1 MIVRPVT
8 SADLPALIELA
19 RSTGTGLTTLPAN
32 EQRLQHRVSWAEKAF
47 RGEAERGDA
56 DYLFVLEDD
65 AGKVVGISAIAGAV
79 GLREPWYN
87 YRVGLTVSASQEL
100 NIHREIPTLF
110 LANDLT
116 GNSELCSLFLH
127 ADHRSGLNGKLLSRA
142 RFLFIAEFRHLFGD
156 KLIAEMRGM
165 SDEEGR
171 SPFWESLGR
180 HFFKMEFSQADY
192 LTGVGNKAF
201 IAELMPKF
209 PLYTCFLSEE
219 ARGVIGRVHPNTEP
233 ALAMLKAEG
242 FSYQGYVDIFDA
254 GPAIEAETDKIRAIA
269 ESQNLVLAVGTE
281 MADTDFWRERLPL
294 SGELIRVDIDPRKFN
309 DFYPSAVAL
318 RGDARQTLEALLVRL
333 PQEARDAAP
342 AAARVARLRAEIRAA
357 HAPLQAL
364 HQAILDRIAAALPAD
379 AFVSTDMTQLAYTG
393 NYAFASRA
401 PRSWLHP
408 TGYGTLGYGLP
419 AGIGAKLGAPQ
430 RPGLVLVGD
439 GGFLYTAQE
448 LATASEELD
457 SPLVVLLWN
466 NDALGQIRDDM
477 LGLDI
482 EPVGVLPR
490 NPDFALLGRAY
501 GCAVRQPQ
509 DLDELERDLRAGFGQ
524 PGVTLIELRHAC
536 AR

>member
-56 DYLFVLEDD
+56 DHLFVLEDD

-219 ARGVIGRVHPNTEP
+219 ARG
-233 ALAMLKAEG
+233 
-242 FSYQGYVDIFDA
+242 
-254 GPAIEAETDKIRAIA
+254 
-269 ESQNLVLAVGTE
+269 
-281 MADTDFWRERLPL
+281 
-294 SGELIRVDIDPRKFN
+294 
-309 DFYPSAVAL
+309 
-318 RGDARQTLEALLVRL
+318 
-333 PQEARDAAP
+333 
-342 AAARVARLRAEIRAA
+342 
-357 HAPLQAL
+357 
-364 HQAILDRIAAALPAD
+364 
-379 AFVSTDMTQLAYTG
+379 
-393 NYAFASRA
+393 
-401 PRSWLHP
+401 
-408 TGYGTLGYGLP
+408 
-419 AGIGAKLGAPQ
+419 
-430 RPGLVLVGD
+430 
-439 GGFLYTAQE
+439 
-448 LATASEELD
+448 
-457 SPLVVLLWN
+457 
-466 NDALGQIRDDM
+466 
-477 LGLDI
+477 
-482 EPVGVLPR
+482 
-490 NPDFALLGRAY
+490 
-501 GCAVRQPQ
+501 
-509 DLDELERDLRAGFGQ
+509 
-524 PGVTLIELRHAC
+524 
-536 AR
+536 